1 MLKQAVGPPSITK
14 LERKRNDGTFASLGA
29 ITLEHWPVILPNAF
43 IPSRLAAVSGRARE
57 WPRQSSG
64 EWARLGDS
72 ASVWAGYR
80 GLTRTTTVGEEARWL
95 RGCAAEQEAQLDSG
109 SQPGAPDLTKTWQA
123 FDSSKVSE
131 LANMGREPAIWAGGL
146 ATDKNFRFA
155 RKLFYLE

>member
-1 MLKQAVGPPSITK
+1 MSHSQCPDARPEPDGPRSCSNKPSGLRVLPGSNEK
-14 LERKRNDGTFASLGA
+14 EMMTFASARGHLTR
-29 ITLEHWPVILPNAF
+29 TLAGYFAQCIHTISARSSF
-43 IPSRLAAVSGRARE
+43 GHARE

-109 SQPGAPDLTKTWQA
+109 RQPGAPDLTKTWQA

-131 LANMGREPAIWAGGL
+131 LANMGR
-146 ATDKNFRFA
+146 
-155 RKLFYLE
+155 